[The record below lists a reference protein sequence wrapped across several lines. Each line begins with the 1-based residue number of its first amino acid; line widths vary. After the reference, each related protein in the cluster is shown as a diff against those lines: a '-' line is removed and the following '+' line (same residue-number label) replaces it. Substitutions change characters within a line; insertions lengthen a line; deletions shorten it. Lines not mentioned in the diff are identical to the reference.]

1 VSSYSGSCHCGA
13 VGYVYETDIPRAQ
26 WAVRSCQCSF
36 CRGHRARTTSD
47 PNGLVQLI
55 VSDPSR
61 LARYRFALGVTEFLL
76 CKACGVYVAAVSR
89 SPEGSLAA
97 VNVNAMAS
105 DDGVAE
111 AQAVTYEGEA
121 AADRRA
127 RRAGVWTPVE
137 GDH

>member
-1 VSSYSGSCHCGA
+1 LSSYTGSCHCGA
-13 VGYVYETDIPRAQ
+13 VGYVYETGIPPSQ
-26 WAVRSCQCSF
+26 WSVRSCQCSF

-47 PNGLVQLI
+47 PNGTVRLV

-76 CKACGVYVAAVSR
+76 CKACGVSVA
-89 SPEGSLAA
+89 PEGSVAT

-105 DDGVAE
+105 DDGVPE
-111 AQAVTYEGEA
+111 AQPVSYENESA
-121 AADRRA
+121 SDRRV